1 MAFSYAL
8 ENGFVNQLT
17 LAKYEDK
24 EWSTML
30 GFREKHCYS
39 R

>member
-17 LAKYEDK
+17 LAKYEDR

-30 GFREKHCYS
+30 DIGEAMRIAE
-39 R
+39 

>member
-17 LAKYEDK
+17 LAKYEDT
-24 EWSTML
+24 EWFTML
-30 GFREKHCYS
+30 DA
-39 R
+39 

>member
-17 LAKYEDK
+17 RAKYEDK
-24 EWSTML
+24 EWATML
-30 GFREKHCYS
+30 DA
-39 R
+39 